1 MHDSLM
7 SVVYFLFVANKHRS

>member
-1 MHDSLM
+1 M